1 MNRLMLIVLLLTA
14 ASLQAQPPQTAPSP
28 MDVDVLLGR
37 IEDVASTIESMSA
50 AVRFDRVQVLQGDE
64 QRRFGT
70 MVYLTGP
77 PARVRVHFDRMIVD
91 GVPRPLNQQW
101 IFDGV
106 WLVERNEEQKQFFK
120 RQIVPPDANPDHAD
134 PLSIGEG
141 PFSLPL
147 NAKKDLI
154 NERFEV
160 TLIPRTDDDPDNTFH
175 LHLMPRDGVET
186 DYVAID
192 LWYAR
197 DSLLPV
203 RGLATHKGSGDEDV
217 FTLLRTEINGEVDP
231 AMFDTAVPREP
242 GWDVHVTP
250 WSE

>member
-1 MNRLMLIVLLLTA
+1 MKRFVIFVLLLTTTP
-14 ASLQAQPPQTAPSP
+14 LFAQQQNAAPSP
-28 MDVDVLLGR
+28 MAVDVLLSR
-37 IEDVASTIESMSA
+37 IESVALTIESMNA
-50 AVRFDRVQVLQGDE
+50 VVRFDRVQVLQGDE

-70 MVYLTGP
+70 MVYVAGP

-120 RQIVPPDANPDHAD
+120 RQIVPPDADPAQAD

-154 NERFEV
+154 NERFVV
-160 TLIPRTDDDPDNTFH
+160 TLIPRAEDDPANTFH
-175 LHLMPRDGVET
+175 LQLVPREGVDTE
-186 DYVAID
+186 YEQVD
-192 LWYAR
+192 LWYGR
-197 DSLLPV
+197 DSFLPV

-217 FTLLRTEINGEVDP
+217 FTLLRAQLNTEVNP
-231 AMFDTAVPREP
+231 AIFDTSVPRGP

-250 WSE
+250 WGE